1 MIELS
6 QVSRSFTVGDQQ
18 VAALRG
24 IDLSIAAGDYV
35 SIMGPSGS
43 GKSTLLNMIGL
54 LDRPSSGTY
63 KLDGGNVT
71 ALDDVQQAR
80 VRSEKIGFVF
90 QSFHLVPRLTAAMN
104 IELPLILAGI
114 PPAERKTR
122 VVKLLENYGLTD
134 RADHRPDQLSG
145 GQRQRVAIAR
155 ATSMPPAVLLAD
167 EPTGN
172 LDQATGKEVLH
183 LLEQLVEQNVALILV
198 THDPVLGGRAA
209 RQINMVDG
217 QIVSETGRAVGR
229 VPPADAERRVEPD
242 LR

>member
-24 IDLSIAAGDYV
+24 IDLDIAAGEYV

-43 GKSTLLNMIGL
+43 GKSTLLNLIGL

-63 KLDGGNVT
+63 KLDGGDVT

-104 IELPLILAGI
+104 IELPMMLAGI
-114 PPAERKTR
+114 EPTERKAR
-122 VVKLLENYGLTD
+122 VQEMLKNYGLTE

-155 ATSMPPAVLLAD
+155 ATSMQPAVLLAD

-172 LDQATGKEVLH
+172 LDQATGKEVMA
-183 LLEQLVEQNVALILV
+183 LLEQLVERRVTLILV
-198 THDPVLGGRAA
+198 THDPVLGGRAQ
-209 RQINMVDG
+209 RQIHMVDG
-217 QIVSETGRAVGR
+217 RIVSDSRAGK
-229 VPPADAERRVEPD
+229 
-242 LR
+242 

>member
-1 MIELS
+1 MIRLRK
-6 QVSRSFTVGDQQ
+6 VSRNFTVGDQQ

-24 IDLSIAAGDYV
+24 IDLDIAAGDYV

-43 GKSTLLNMIGL
+43 GKSTLLNLIGL
-54 LDRPSSGTY
+54 LDRPSSGIY
-63 KLDGGNVT
+63 LLDSGDVT
-71 ALDDVQQAR
+71 ALDDSQQAR

-114 PPAERKTR
+114 PVAERKER
-122 VVKLLENYGLTD
+122 VTELLRNYGLTD

-155 ATSMPPAVLLAD
+155 ATSMHPAVLLAD

-172 LDQATGKEVLH
+172 LDQTTGKEVMN
-183 LLEQLVEQNVALILV
+183 LLEQMVAKRVALIVV
-198 THDPVLGGRAA
+198 THDPVIGGRAA
-209 RQINMVDG
+209 RQLHMVDG
-217 QIVSETGRAVGR
+217 QFTDESRRA
-229 VPPADAERRVEPD
+229 A
-242 LR
+242 